1 MADQSDNWLTEKI
14 EYIRGLSHPTEA
26 QKALVVLAETPH
38 RTREQQRALET
49 IIRAEKSA
57 ERASRARSEV
67 AALLA
72 AEARRKRAA
81 RTHQLC
87 RSAGLLGLAG
97 LLDTQTGHPTRDRAE
112 LLGALLELAAIDPNE
127 DTRRRWH
134 DLGAELLSRKGGE
147 LDE

>member
-1 MADQSDNWLTEKI
+1 MADQSDNWLADKI
-14 EYIRGLSHPTEA
+14 AYIRGLTNPSEA
-26 QKALVVLAETPH
+26 QKALVVLADLPH
-38 RTREQQRALET
+38 RTREQQRTMDTL
-49 IIRAEKSA
+49 IRAEKSA
-57 ERASRARSEV
+57 ERAARARADV

-72 AEARRKRAA
+72 AESRKKRAA

-112 LLGALLELAAIDPNE
+112 LLGALIELAAIDPNE

-134 DLGAELLSRKGGE
+134 DLGAELLNRAGGE

>member
-1 MADQSDNWLTEKI
+1 MTDQGDNWLAEKI
-14 EYIRGLSHPTEA
+14 AYIRGLNHPTEA

-38 RTREQQRALET
+38 RTREQRRTLDT
-49 IIRAEKSA
+49 LIRAEKSA
-57 ERASRARSEV
+57 ERAARARADV

-72 AEARRKRAA
+72 AESRKKRAA

-97 LLDTQTGHPTRDRAE
+97 LLDTQTGHPTRAPAE
-112 LLGALLELAAIDPNE
+112 LLGALIELAAIDPTDE
-127 DTRRRWH
+127 TRRRWH